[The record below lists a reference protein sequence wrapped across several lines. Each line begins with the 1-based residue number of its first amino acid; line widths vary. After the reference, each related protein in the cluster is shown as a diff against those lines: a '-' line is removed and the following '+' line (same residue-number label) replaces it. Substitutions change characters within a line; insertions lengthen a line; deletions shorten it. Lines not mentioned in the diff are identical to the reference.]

1 MTNEQAAK
9 QQTPEEIAKA
19 KAASMQPAQPDAAPA
34 KAAKADLK

>member
-19 KAASMQPAQPDAAPA
+19 KANLAQPAQQGKDAAKPQQR
-34 KAAKADLK
+34 